1 MPSCFGTCRVRGLHT
16 RGVAGTAPKK
26 STQEVRTRNSMR
38 PHSRVGAH
46 RVLIVNSVISDINTT
61 NHDRFKSY
69 MALGYS
75 GKDVP
80 SLEDDISGVIE
91 TFMKCIKRD
100 HLSTDTETKIVDFA
114 RLCTYFTID
123 SISKLGFG
131 ESMGYLE
138 HNADRYGYIEAV
150 QEALPI
156 ISVVSVLPLATS
168 ILSIPFI
175 KNTFAPSRKDSTGL
189 GRLLTCASPHVLE
202 THSPSLE
209 M

>member
-1 MPSCFGTCRVRGLHT
+1 
-16 RGVAGTAPKK
+16 
-26 STQEVRTRNSMR
+26 
-38 PHSRVGAH
+38 
-46 RVLIVNSVISDINTT
+46 
-61 NHDRFKSY
+61 

-91 TFMKCIKRD
+91 TFMKAIKRD
-100 HLSTDTETKIVDFA
+100 HLSTDTETKSVDFA

-156 ISVVSVLPLATS
+156 ISVVSVLPLATTV
-168 ILSIPFI
+168 LNIPFI
-175 KNTFAPSRKDSTGL
+175 KNAFAPSRKDSTGL
-189 GRLLTCASPHVLE
+189 GRLLTYGPLSPPYLHP
-202 THSPSLE
+202 HF
-209 M
+209 